1 MVAGFPLRLPLNINI
16 PWAQRLDSTL
26 GFDGGRSG
34 VADSD
39 AKNQDKAVMCQ

>member
-1 MVAGFPLRLPLNINI
+1 MAAGFPLGLPLNINI
-16 PWAQRLDSTL
+16 PWAGRLDSTL
-26 GFDGGRSG
+26 GFDGGRSE